1 MPSTTD
7 GLRKFEGDVVYDVW
21 RSGGN
26 PDAVSYDR
34 LVDDYYGDRSV
45 DEVVAREL
53 RSQRRPP
60 EPELEIEMEE
70 EYPEEEFEEEPTP

>member
-1 MPSTTD
+1 MPRTGD
-7 GLRKFEGDVVYDVW
+7 GLRQFEGDVVYDVW

-26 PDAVSYDR
+26 PDAVSHDR
-34 LVDDYYGDRSV
+34 LRDDYYDDRSV

-60 EPELEIEMEE
+60 EPESEIETEE
-70 EYPEEEFEEEPTP
+70 EYPEEEFEEDPTP